1 MARRGRRYTSY
12 WPPYVP
18 VAEKRAKA
26 ARQAQKLMKKG
37 MRIDPVEIEGRTIT
51 RSFWGNGW
59 CEHLESFSDYSN
71 RLPRGRSYVRNGS
84 VCHLDVLP
92 GRIDALVSGSSL
104 YSVSISIKEL
114 PARAWKEIKNRCVG
128 QIGSML
134 ELLQGKLSDEVMRI
148 VTDREKGLFPGPREI
163 TFRCSCPDWA
173 VMCKHVAAVLYGV
186 GNRLDNRPELLFL
199 LRGVDP
205 EELMGAGVALPAAVA
220 EGEGGFLAEEDL
232 GDIFGIELDACDP
245 KPRSA
250 ESKRR
255 ATGKGGASAL
265 PAAPGKKA
273 RRPRPAARS
282 ARAKSSTKTP
292 PRSASAP
299 ASVERPAPAAKLKQG
314 RVPPPGKTP
323 LRTPPPPALPRLRPS
338 GQSVARLRRTLKMT
352 PAEFAER
359 LDVTTATVYRWE
371 STTGRLKLKDRSLQA
386 LRILAALAN
395 K

>member
-1 MARRGRRYTSY
+1 MARRGRRHNSY

-18 VAEKRAKA
+18 VAEKRARA

-37 MRIDPVEIEGRTIT
+37 TRIDPVEIEGRTIT

-84 VCHLDVLP
+84 VCHLEVLP
-92 GRIDALVSGSSL
+92 GHIDALVSGSSL
-104 YSVSISIKEL
+104 YSVSISIREL
-114 PARAWKEIKNRCVG
+114 PARAWKEIKTRCAG

-134 ELLQGKLSDEVMRI
+134 ELLQGKLSNEVMRI

-163 TFRCSCPDWA
+163 TFHCSCPDWA

-186 GNRLDNRPELLFL
+186 GNRLDDRPELLFL

-205 EELMGAGVALPAAVA
+205 EELIGAEIVLPAAAA
-220 EGEGGFLAEEDL
+220 EGAGEFLPEEDL
-232 GDIFGIELDACDP
+232 GEIFGIELEACDP

-250 ESKRR
+250 TSRRR
-255 ATGKGGASAL
+255 ATGKDDA
-265 PAAPGKKA
+265 PADPGKKA
-273 RRPRPAARS
+273 RLRKPAAP
-282 ARAKSSTKTP
+282 P
-292 PRSASAP
+292 PRLKSPAKAPPKSASVP
-299 ASVERPAPAAKLKQG
+299 AAVKRPAPAAKSKKA
-314 RVPPPGKTP
+314 RVTPPGKTS
-323 LRTPPPPALPRLRPS
+323 LRTPTAPALPRLRPS
-338 GQSVARLRRTLKMT
+338 GQSVARLRRTLKMN

-359 LDVTTATVYRWE
+359 LGVTTTTVYRWE

>member
-1 MARRGRRYTSY
+1 MARRGRRHNSY

-18 VAEKRAKA
+18 VAEKRARA

-37 MRIDPVEIEGRTIT
+37 TRIDPVEIEGRTIT

-84 VCHLDVLP
+84 VCHLEILP
-92 GRIDALVSGSSL
+92 GCIEALVSGSSL
-104 YSVSISIKEL
+104 YSVSIKIREL
-114 PARAWKEIKNRCVG
+114 PARTWKGIKGQCAG

-134 ELLQGKLSDEVMRI
+134 ELLQGKVSNEVMRI

-163 TFRCSCPDWA
+163 TFHCSCPDWA

-186 GNRLDNRPELLFL
+186 GNRLDDRPELLFL

-205 EELMGAGVALPAAVA
+205 EELIGAEIVLPAAAA
-220 EGEGGFLAEEDL
+220 EGAGEFLPEEDL
-232 GDIFGIELDACDP
+232 GEIFGIELEACDP

-250 ESKRR
+250 TSRRR
-255 ATGKGGASAL
+255 ATGKDDA
-265 PAAPGKKA
+265 PADPGKKA
-273 RRPRPAARS
+273 RLRKPAAP
-282 ARAKSSTKTP
+282 P
-292 PRSASAP
+292 PRFKSPAKAPPKSASVP
-299 ASVERPAPAAKLKQG
+299 AAVKRPAPAAKSRQV
-314 RVPPPGKTP
+314 RVPPPAKAP
-323 LRTPPPPALPRLRPS
+323 LRTPPVPVLPRLRPS

-371 STTGRLKLKDRSLQA
+371 STVGRLKLKDRSLQA

>member
-1 MARRGRRYTSY
+1 MARRGRRHNSY

-18 VAEKRAKA
+18 VAEKRARA

-37 MRIDPVEIEGRTIT
+37 TRIDPVEIEGRTIT

-84 VCHLDVLP
+84 VCHLEILP

-104 YSVSISIKEL
+104 YSVSISIREL
-114 PARAWKEIKNRCVG
+114 PARAWKEIKTRCGG

-134 ELLQGKLSDEVMRI
+134 ELLQGKLSNEVMRI

-163 TFRCSCPDWA
+163 TFHCSCPDWA
-173 VMCKHVAAVLYGV
+173 VMCKHVAAALYGV
-186 GNRLDNRPELLFL
+186 GNRLDERPELLFL

-205 EELMGAGVALPAAVA
+205 EDLIGAGVALTPAAA
-220 EGEGGFLAEEDL
+220 EGEGEFIAEKDL
-232 GDIFGIELDACDP
+232 GDIFGIELDASLP
-245 KPRSA
+245 ELRSPA
-250 ESKRR
+250 SESRGPGR
-255 ATGKGGASAL
+255 GGAAAP
-265 PAAPGKKA
+265 PAAPGRKA
-273 RRPRPAARS
+273 RRPKPAARS
-282 ARAKSSTKTP
+282 PRTTSSAKTRL
-292 PRSASAP
+292 RSPSAHSAVQP
-299 ASVERPAPAAKLKQG
+299 PAPAAKSRQV
-314 RVPPPGKTP
+314 RVPLPAKAP
-323 LRTPPPPALPRLRPS
+323 LRTPPAPVLPRLRPS